1 MTAMRLIIVAATF
14 LVACSQT
21 PQQPKSCGATAAEK
35 WFAMTEADLM
45 GNPDFQEFAAGI
57 EAGQL
62 KSGASS
68 MAFVAAVANLATAET
83 ALADNEPGR
92 ACLLIKQVRLDP
104 RLPIQFRPI
113 Q

>member
-1 MTAMRLIIVAATF
+1 
-14 LVACSQT
+14 
-21 PQQPKSCGATAAEK
+21 
-35 WFAMTEADLM
+35 MTEADLM
-45 GNPDFQEFAAGI
+45 GNPDYEAFKIGV

-62 KSGASS
+62 KPGRLS

-92 ACLLIKQVRLDP
+92 ACLLIKQVRSDP